1 MKLKFSETRSREDL
15 WNKILDYKC
24 NYNLKYLLI
33 KRKIF
38 YKNKKYID
46 VIICNN

>member
-1 MKLKFSETRSREDL
+1 MKLKISESQNSQDF
-15 WNKILDYKC
+15 WNKIKSFNKSYLL

-46 VIICNN
+46 